1 VVKPSDSELVA
12 RIADG
17 DDDALTPLMERHAPP
32 LMRYAT
38 HFLRSA
44 DDADDV
50 LQDVFLR
57 ARRAF
62 RHGTRPEDL
71 PGWLFRVTVN
81 RCRSRHRRWWP
92 FVRGE
97 AGHDHVVAPG
107 ESEAVRFEWREEIE
121 RALATLSPPL
131 REAFLLKHVE
141 GMDYDAMART
151 TGSGI
156 AALKMRVARARQ
168 QLRQQLEGVR

>member
-1 VVKPSDSELVA
+1 VKPSDSELVA

-17 DDDALTPLMERHAPP
+17 DDDALTPLLERHAPP

-57 ARRAF
+57 ARQAF
-62 RHGTRPEDL
+62 RRGARPEDL
-71 PGWLFRVTVN
+71 AGWLFRVTVN

-97 AGHDHVVAPG
+97 AAYERTATAG
-107 ESEAVRFEWREEIE
+107 EAEALRFEWREEIE

-141 GMDYDAMART
+141 GMDYETMARA

-168 QLRQQLEGVR
+168 QLRQQLEAVR